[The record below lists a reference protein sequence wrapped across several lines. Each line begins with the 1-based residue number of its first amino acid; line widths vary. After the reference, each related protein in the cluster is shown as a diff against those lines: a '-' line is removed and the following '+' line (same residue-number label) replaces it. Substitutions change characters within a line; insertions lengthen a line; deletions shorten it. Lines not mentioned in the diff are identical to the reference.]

1 MILYNVKCPYCKT
14 VNQVDVSIIE
24 ENNHPLTDRYIIEKP
39 YFTCCGCIDDFK
51 IELKIIAKT
60 IKQ

>member
-1 MILYNVKCPYCKT
+1 MLLYNVKCPYCKT

-24 ENNHPLTDRYIIEKP
+24 ENNHPLTDKYIIEKS
-39 YFTCCGCIDDFK
+39 YFTCGGCMEDFK
-51 IELKIIAKT
+51 IELKIIVKA